1 MFRAKLLA
9 EVKGNN
15 EVIGEVNKAIASE
28 KVKLMGLKIFMVKNN
43 LMRIKIEIDIK
54 KPDQI
59 PSIMEKIKEVPGVL
73 GVIRG

>member
-9 EVKGNN
+9 EVEGNN

>member
-9 EVKGNN
+9 EVEGNN

-54 KPDQI
+54 KLDQI